1 MGESRRHT
9 VAGRMR
15 MHAHAWMAASFGL
28 RPASRRNSFY
38 SPQPEWNPT
47 HTVVFLSTLCLSLL
61 FMKTANIAVAP
72 AGPYWQPFVII
83 LIGSFSPQAEK
94 NQVKHR
100 IWTNVW
106 KCPDPRLILVHFS
119 PSLIHLL
126 SLLFLCTSLLSSSCH
141 FYPHFLTPSWLL
153 WPLNV
158 SRWQDTTPI
167 VIHPALSDHC
177 VSALVN
183 TDPPTPP
190 SSKLL
195 YPLMTWKGRGGC
207 QSIDLQFKAV
217 CGVVRRKCLIKFV
230 SFLDKAAL
238 ISLLLIIPTRS

>member
-1 MGESRRHT
+1 MGERRRRT

-61 FMKTANIAVAP
+61 FMKTVNIAVALLLT
-72 AGPYWQPFVII
+72 I
-83 LIGSFSPQAEK
+83 LLTFCDHPHWFPLATS
-94 NQVKHR
+94 
-100 IWTNVW
+100 W
-106 KCPDPRLILVHFS
+106 KKTSEAHHLNECEEVSRPTSDPRPLEPVFNSCIIPAL
-119 PSLIHLL
+119 
-126 SLLFLCTSLLSSSCH
+126 LCTSLLSSSCH

-183 TDPPTPP
+183 TDPPPLPLPSCCTP
-190 SSKLL
+190 
-195 YPLMTWKGRGGC
+195 
-207 QSIDLQFKAV
+207 
-217 CGVVRRKCLIKFV
+217 
-230 SFLDKAAL
+230 
-238 ISLLLIIPTRS
+238 